1 MTVLLAY
8 APTSAGMAAV
18 RAAAEEAKRRGSE
31 DVTIVSVL
39 RTRAAAPP
47 PDPISGV
54 SAEQDLDA
62 VADDLARQGL
72 RVTVELRGPEMS
84 SSTSWP
90 LPSASSRPWSSSG
103 CVAAR
108 RSGNCCWGPPRN
120 GSCSSWTIPSS
131 QSRRPTGVERR
142 RGRLTRL
149 RSRSSG
155 SGAPPAGTRAPTG
168 GAPTPQAV
176 ADYPRLT
183 SARESV

>member
-8 APTSAGMAAV
+8 APTSAGLAAV

-72 RVTVELRGPEMS
+72 RVTVEAESSGDVVDYVLAVAERVKPSVVVIGLRRRTAVGKLLLG
-84 SSTSWP
+84 STS
-90 LPSASSRPWSSSG
+90 
-103 CVAAR
+103 
-108 RSGNCCWGPPRN
+108 
-120 GSCSSWTIPSS
+120 
-131 QSRRPTGVERR
+131 Q
-142 RGRLTRL
+142 RLL
-149 RSRSSG
+149 LEL
-155 SGAPPAGTRAPTG
+155 
-168 GAPTPQAV
+168 
-176 ADYPRLT
+176 DYPIVAVKAPDGT
-183 SARESV
+183 